1 MQNSIEV
8 NQAEN
13 VAVNYDDPHHLIEML
28 MDGAI
33 ESINSAKYNMDQKNI
48 AHKGEDISKAISIVT
63 GLMASLD
70 MEQGGDISENLMSL
84 YDYML
89 TKLVEANLSDSAE
102 NLDEVTTLMNEIKTA
117 WASIPEDVRK
127 EFAEKHQ

>member
-1 MQNSIEV
+1 MQNSVEI
-8 NQAEN
+8 NQTEH
-13 VAVNYDDPHHLIEML
+13 AVNFDDPHHLIQML

-33 ESINSAKYNMDQKNI
+33 ESVNCAKHHMDQHNVANKC
-48 AHKGEDISKAISIVT
+48 EDISKAISIVT

-70 MEQGGDISENLMSL
+70 MEKGGEISGNLMSL

-89 TKLVEANLSDSAE
+89 TKLVEANLSDLSE

-117 WASIPEDVRK
+117 WAAIPEDVRK
-127 EFAEKHQ
+127 EFAVKQQ